1 MRKGI
6 GLLVVSVA
14 LVAHGVAWA
23 GETPVAV
30 SPGDASKLVLIGDT
44 CPTFSWGGIPE
55 AWSYELVGPA
65 LIQGPKGGL

>member
-1 MRKGI
+1 MRVERWIPIAGCC
-6 GLLVVSVA
+6 LLAAAAVA
-14 LVAHGVAWA
+14 A
-23 GETPVAV
+23 GSQPVAV
-30 SPGDASKLVLIGDT
+30 SPGTPTGALIGDT